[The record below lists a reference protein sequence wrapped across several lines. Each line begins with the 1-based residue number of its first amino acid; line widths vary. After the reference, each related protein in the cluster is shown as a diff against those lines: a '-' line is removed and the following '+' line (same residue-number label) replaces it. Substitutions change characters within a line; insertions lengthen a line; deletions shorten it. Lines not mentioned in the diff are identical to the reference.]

1 MDFFMQEL
9 GVPGIAVIISCR
21 TDIIYGVPIS
31 IHWYCIR
38 SNYRSYTSSNK
49 S

>member
-9 GVPGIAVIISCR
+9 GARFTVITSCR
-21 TDIIYGVPIS
+21 TDIIYGVPVS
-31 IHWYCIR
+31 IHWYR
-38 SNYRSYTSSNK
+38 TRANYRSDTGGNK